1 MDLSKMDPMAR
12 KLKVHTDAF
21 TKALE
26 KGEEGAAREHLTE
39 ILKFGN
45 YLHDDLTEVIHKAS
59 HQVHSPSNDLANGSL
74 MRFNE
79 RGDKFDISKRDS
91 QLPGTI
97 IAARTH
103 GKMRPHTGTFGRA
116 YRPE

>member
-26 KGEEGAAREHLTE
+26 DGEENSAREHLAE

-45 YLHDDLTEVIHKAS
+45 FLHDDLTEVVRKAEEG
-59 HQVHSPSNDLANGSL
+59 VHSPVNDKFSGSV
-74 MRFNE
+74 MKFNE
-79 RGDKFDISKRDS
+79 TGSTFDTSQRDR
-91 QLPGTI
+91 QLPGTVI
-97 IAARTH
+97 SARNN

-116 YRPE
+116 YRP